1 MKVNDLENK
10 LHKMYIICQK
20 IVKEKSDHYIK
31 RVNDLDDHVVIPCE
45 DYLKCGKYF
54 SCFGAS

>member
-20 IVKEKSDHYIK
+20 IVKEKSDHYMK
-31 RVNDLDDHVVIPCE
+31 RVNDWDDHVVVPCE
-45 DYLKCGKYF
+45 DNLKSRKYF
-54 SCFGAS
+54 PGFGVS

>member
-31 RVNDLDDHVVIPCE
+31 RVNDWEIMLLFLAKTI
-45 DYLKCGKYF
+45 
-54 SCFGAS
+54 

>member
-31 RVNDLDDHVVIPCE
+31 RVNDCDDHVVIPCE
-45 DYLKCGKYF
+45 DYLKSRRQF
-54 SCFGAS
+54 PFFGES